1 MSTLDVVAPA
11 DFWKDIDAG
20 TEALLDSWLVAEG
33 DRVALGQPV
42 ANVVLV
48 KANYEVAAP
57 GAGTIERILVRAEE
71 TFAAG
76 QPLAVIR
83 TS

>member
-1 MSTLDVVAPA
+1 MSTLDIVVPA
-11 DFWKDIDAG
+11 DFWKDIETG

-33 DRVALGQPV
+33 EHVALGQPL

-48 KANYEVAAP
+48 KANYEVASP
-57 GAGTIERILVRAEE
+57 GAGVIDRILVRAEQ

-76 QPLAVIR
+76 QPLAVMR

>member
-1 MSTLDVVAPA
+1 MSTLNVVVPA
-11 DFWKDIDAG
+11 DFWKDIEDG

-33 DRVALGQPV
+33 EHVALGQPL

-48 KANYEVAAP
+48 KANYEVTAP
-57 GAGTIERILVRAEE
+57 GAGVIDRILVRPEQ
-71 TFAAG
+71 TFALG

-83 TS
+83 T